1 MKTLEEL
8 KQIRDCARK
17 EMALRL
23 GERRATVKVG
33 MGDAGIARG
42 ARAVIKAF
50 CAALEEAGITDVAV
64 LPCGACCPPADKA
77 SVVVV
82 EIPGSDAVKYAN
94 VDADL
99 AAKIVAEHILGGKPV
114 ESALLK

>member
-23 GERRATVKVG
+23 GERRATVKIG
-33 MGDAGIARG
+33 MGDAGIAAG
-42 ARAVIKAF
+42 ARGTLKAF
-50 CAALEEAGITDVAV
+50 CAAFETAGIADVAV
-64 LPCGACCPPADKA
+64 LPCGCCCPPADKA
-77 SVVVV
+77 PVVVV
-82 EIPGSDAVKYAN
+82 EIPGADAVKYAN
-94 VDADL
+94 VDADM
-99 AAKIVAEHILGGKPV
+99 ARKIVAEHIIGGRVV